1 MLTAETWKGRAH
13 LLTFRDC
20 SLANDEDV
28 TVKLKKC
35 DLSGKEVMARE
46 NSQSEEHVTDGE
58 ERG

>member
-1 MLTAETWKGRAH
+1 MLTAETWKGGAH
-13 LLTFRDC
+13 LLMFRDC
-20 SLANDEDV
+20 GLSNEDV